1 MEVIERDG
9 WHQGSLFEGKPT
21 DKKAAAH
28 SPVCALGSVYRALY
42 GSCDNESINSQ
53 LHKRGVFHAAYDRLM
68 DTCLEIHGVTIP
80 TFNDDPSTSKE
91 DVLLLMKKAVT
102 NTA

>member
-42 GSCDNESINSQ
+42 GTCDSDGINSQ
-53 LHKRGVFHAAYDRLM
+53 LHKRGLWEVANNRLL
-68 DTCLEIHGVTIP
+68 DTCMEIYGVTVP
-80 TFNDDPSTSKE
+80 TFNDAPSTSKE

-102 NTA
+102 DLR